1 MGNPIDWLEKKAKQA
16 KYNLEADA
24 IDGFTGNVRQA
35 LESFNQAANQ
45 YEQGVNTYGSDWEGE
60 KKQQFL
66 SHQHELNATKFAAH
80 NVAEELIQELR
91 RKAAEYRQKA
101 SHVD

>member
-1 MGNPIDWLEKKAKQA
+1 MKVKETAKAVPLKSILYSTAYLDLLITSRIGKKK
-16 KYNLEADA
+16 
-24 IDGFTGNVRQA
+24 
-35 LESFNQAANQ
+35 
-45 YEQGVNTYGSDWEGE
+45 
-60 KKQQFL
+60 
-66 SHQHELNATKFAAH
+66 LNATKFAAH

>member
-16 KYNLEADA
+16 KYNLEAGI
-24 IDGFTGNVRQA
+24 IDGFTDNVRQA
-35 LESFNQAANQ
+35 LESFRQAANQ
-45 YEQGVNTYGSDWEGE
+45 YEQSVNTYSSDWEGE

-66 SHQHELNATKFAAH
+66 SHQQELNAAKFAGQ